1 MDISDISKDKI
12 KLIATDL
19 DGTLL
24 NNNKEISK
32 FNQEILKTLIND
44 YKIELVL
51 SSGRGFDG
59 IKKYNDILCNSNYSI
74 VTNGSNIIDSN
85 GNILYRKR
93 LEEDISKGIIKLAE
107 KYDVCLHFFDDLKYI
122 VSRDDFHIK
131 SYIQIEK
138 TREITVGIE
147 NIEDY
152 RFDKIIIFGNR
163 EILNKLKIDIDS
175 NFDVNS
181 CFSGETLLEVICK
194 DVSKGNA
201 LKWICNKKGIDIKN
215 TIAFGDNLN
224 DIEMIE
230 CAGIGVAMSNAE
242 EELKRKADYITFSNE
257 EDGVGKFLSGIFSI

>member
-1 MDISDISKDKI
+1 MNISKEQI
-12 KLIATDL
+12 KLIAADL

-24 NNNKEISK
+24 NNKKEIGSYTK
-32 FNQEILKTLIND
+32 EILNKLIND

-59 IKKYNDILCNSNYSI
+59 VKKYNDILGNNNYSI
-74 VTNGSNIIDSN
+74 VMNGSNIIDSN

-93 LEEDISKGIIKLAE
+93 LEEDISKKVIELAK
-107 KYDVCLHFFDDLKYI
+107 KYDVCLHFFDDLNYI
-122 VSRDDFHIK
+122 VSKDDFYIK

-152 RFDKIIIFGNR
+152 RFDKIIIFGDR

-175 NFDVNS
+175 NLDVNS

-201 LKWICNKKGIDIKN
+201 LKWICDNKGIDIKN
-215 TIAFGDNLN
+215 TIAFGDNFN

-230 CAGIGVAMSNAE
+230 YAGVGVAMGNAE
-242 EELKRKADYITFSNE
+242 EEIKQKADYIALSNNE
-257 EDGVGKFLSGIFSI
+257 EGVGKFLKDIFEL

>member
-1 MDISDISKDKI
+1 M
-12 KLIATDL
+12 
-19 DGTLL
+19 
-24 NNNKEISK
+24 
-32 FNQEILKTLIND
+32 
-44 YKIELVL
+44 
-51 SSGRGFDG
+51 
-59 IKKYNDILCNSNYSI
+59 
-74 VTNGSNIIDSN
+74 NGSNIIDAD

-93 LEEDISKGIIKLAE
+93 LEEYISKGIIKLSE
-107 KYDVCLHFFDDLKYI
+107 KYDVCVHFFDDLKYI
-122 VSRDDFHIK
+122 VSRDDFYLK

-194 DVSKGNA
+194 DVSKGNS

-224 DIEMIE
+224 DIEMILFQMKKME
-230 CAGIGVAMSNAE
+230 
-242 EELKRKADYITFSNE
+242 
-257 EDGVGKFLSGIFSI
+257 

>member
-1 MDISDISKDKI
+1 MNVSKEKI
-12 KLIATDL
+12 KLIAADL

-24 NNNKEISK
+24 NSNKEISEY
-32 FNQEILKTLIND
+32 NQKIIKKLINEYNID
-44 YKIELVL
+44 FIL

-59 IKKYNDILCNSNYSI
+59 VKKYNDILDNSNYSI
-74 VTNGSNIIDSN
+74 VMNGSNIIDFN
-85 GNILYRKR
+85 GNVLYRKR
-93 LEEDISKGIIKLAE
+93 LEENISKGIIKLAE
-107 KYDVCLHFFDDLKYI
+107 NYDVCLHFFDDLKYI
-122 VSRDDFHIK
+122 VSKEDFPIK

-163 EILNKLKIDIDS
+163 KILNKLKIDIDS

-215 TIAFGDNLN
+215 TIAFGDNFN

-230 CAGIGVAMSNAE
+230 YAGVGVAMGNAE
-242 EELKRKADYITFSNE
+242 ENVKQKADYITLSND
-257 EDGVGKFLSGIFSI
+257 EDGVGKFLSDIFSI

>member
-1 MDISDISKDKI
+1 MNISKDKI

-24 NNNKEISK
+24 NNNKEIG
-32 FNQEILKTLIND
+32 NYTIEILNKLIND
-44 YKIELVL
+44 YKIEFIL

-59 IKKYNDILCNSNYSI
+59 IKKYNEILGNNNYSI
-74 VTNGSNIIDSN
+74 VMNGSNIIDSN

-93 LEEDISKGIIKLAE
+93 LQEDISKGIIKLAE
-107 KYDVCLHFFDDLKYI
+107 KYDVCMHFFDDCKYI

-138 TREITVGIE
+138 TREIIVGID

-163 EILNKLKIDIDS
+163 EILNRLKKDIDS
-175 NFDVNS
+175 NFYVNS
-181 CFSGETLLEVICK
+181 CFSCETLLEIICK

-201 LKWICNKKGIDIKN
+201 LKWICDKKGIDIKN

-230 CAGIGVAMSNAE
+230 YAGIGVAMFNAE
-242 EELKRKADYITFSNE
+242 EEVKQKADYIALSNE

>member
-1 MDISDISKDKI
+1 MNISKDKI
-12 KLIATDL
+12 KLIAADL

-24 NNNKEISK
+24 DNKKEIGNYTK
-32 FNQEILKTLIND
+32 DILNKLIND

-59 IKKYNDILCNSNYSI
+59 VKKYNDILCNNNYSI
-74 VTNGSNIIDSN
+74 IMNGSNIVDSN
-85 GNILYRKR
+85 GKILYRKR
-93 LEEDISKGIIKLAE
+93 LEEYISKKVIELSE

-122 VSRDDFHIK
+122 VSRDDFRIK
-131 SYIQIEK
+131 SYIQIEN

-152 RFDKIIIFGNR
+152 RFDKIIIFGDR
-163 EILNKLKIDIDS
+163 EILNKLKIDIDY
-175 NFDVNS
+175 NLDVNS

-201 LKWICNKKGIDIKN
+201 LKWICDNKGISIDN
-215 TIAFGDNLN
+215 TIAFGDNFN

-230 CAGIGVAMSNAE
+230 YAGIGVAMANAE
-242 EELKRKADYITFSNE
+242 EEIKKKADYITLSNQ
-257 EDGVGKFLSGIFSI
+257 EDGVGKFLSSIFSI

>member
-1 MDISDISKDKI
+1 MNIEREQI

-24 NNNKEISK
+24 NNKKEIGNYTK
-32 FNQEILKTLIND
+32 DILKTLIND

-59 IKKYNDILCNSNYSI
+59 VKKYNDILGNSNYSI
-74 VTNGSNIIDSN
+74 VMNGSNIIDAD

-93 LEEDISKGIIKLAE
+93 LEEYISKGIIKLSE
-107 KYDVCLHFFDDLKYI
+107 KYDVCVHFFDDLKYI
-122 VSRDDFHIK
+122 VSRDDFYLK

-194 DVSKGNA
+194 DVSKGNS

-224 DIEMIE
+224 DIEMIKY
-230 CAGIGVAMSNAE
+230 AGIGVAMDNAE
-242 EELKRKADYITFSNE
+242 EEVKRKADYIALSNE
-257 EDGVGKFLSGIFSI
+257 EDGVGKFLRGIFSI